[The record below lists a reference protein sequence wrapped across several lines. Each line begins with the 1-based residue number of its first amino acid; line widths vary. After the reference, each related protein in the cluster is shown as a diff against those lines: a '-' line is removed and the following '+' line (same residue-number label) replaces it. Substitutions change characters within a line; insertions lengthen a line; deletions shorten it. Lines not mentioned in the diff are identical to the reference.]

1 MPAWIAMVRVR
12 QISTKDWP
20 LPPVYQLP
28 DSVRATK
35 HTSVEMYTHYHDVLD
50 LAVLEER
57 QQLFSVVRNGVGR

>member
-1 MPAWIAMVRVR
+1 MIRVR

-20 LPPVYQLP
+20 LPPVCQLP

-35 HTSVEMYTHYHDVLD
+35 HTAVEVYTHDNDVLD

-57 QQLFSVVRNGVGR
+57 QQLLSVVRNGVGR